1 MKMLHTLRNH
11 PEDASYIEI
20 GEKEGM
26 VSEDGR
32 YVSEEEY
39 WEKYYSHLDFNYEW
53 KDGYLEEKPMADFQ
67 SSLMYRWFLSILEC
81 YFSTYPLG
89 KTVNLDI
96 GFRLAFPGGIS
107 IRKPDMAVVLND
119 NPAMLNLTDCNF
131 EGIFDMCIESLSY
144 SAAGEIKR
152 DTVEKKKE
160 YQGAG
165 VREYCIL
172 DARGEETAFYRLN
185 AKGKYVKIKP
195 GKSGIVRSRVLPGFQ
210 FAISDLY
217 TQPSPEQLSA
227 DKIYGHYVLPFY
239 QKARQQA
246 KSEKKRAEQAEMKAQ
261 SEKMRAES
269 EKHRAEDAEKRFLE
283 TARNMLKNGLDIA
296 LIIKYTGLSA
306 DELAELSEKNF

>member
-1 MKMLHTLRNH
+1 MKTLHTLKNT
-11 PEDASYIEI
+11 PEDTAYIGT
-20 GEKEGM
+20 GEEDI
-26 VSEDGR
+26 VSENGR

-39 WEKYYSHLDFNYEW
+39 WKKYYSHPDFNYEW
-53 KDGYLEEKPMADFQ
+53 KNGYLEEKPMADFQ

-107 IRKPDMAVVLND
+107 IRKPDLAVVLND
-119 NPAMLNLTDCNF
+119 NPVMLNLADCNF

-144 SAAGEIKR
+144 SATDEIKR

-172 DARGEETAFYRLN
+172 DARGKETAFYRLN
-185 AKGKYVKIKP
+185 TKGKYVKIKP
-195 GKSGIVRSRVLPGFQ
+195 GKNGIVRSRVLPGFQ

-217 TQPSPEQLSA
+217 TQPSLEQLSA
-227 DKIYGHYVLPFY
+227 DKVYGHYVLPFY
-239 QKARQQA
+239 QKARQ
-246 KSEKKRAEQAEMKAQ
+246 
-261 SEKMRAES
+261 RAES
-269 EKHRAEDAEKRFLE
+269 ERQRAEQEKQRAEQAEKRFLE

-296 LIIKYTGLSA
+296 RIIKYTGLSA
-306 DELAELSEKNF
+306 DELSELSEKNL